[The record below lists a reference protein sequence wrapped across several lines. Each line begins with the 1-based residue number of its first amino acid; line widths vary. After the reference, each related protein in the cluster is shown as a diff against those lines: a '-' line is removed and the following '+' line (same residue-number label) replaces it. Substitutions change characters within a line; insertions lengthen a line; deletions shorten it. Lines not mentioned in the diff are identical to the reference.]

1 MSRTAPKLSF
11 EIKPICKTLNWC
23 SVWLN
28 NFLFVKRYS
37 MCPTFPTYWRLES
50 CAQFISQT
58 VSECFLKISLWCP
71 VYFCPV
77 YLSSKF
83 HIGMQS
89 FSHTAYFRP
98 ALSPTL
104 PTVVQSI
111 SQTIFFPV
119 YLLNFLL
126 VQVIHASLSFLH
138 NILLQSKTE

>member
-50 CAQFISQT
+50 CAQFISRT
-58 VSECFLKISLWCP
+58 VLYVSAFSKYPPGVQYILAQSICLL
-71 VYFCPV
+71 
-77 YLSSKF
+77 LKF
-83 HIGMQS
+83 HIGVQS

-104 PTVVQSI
+104 PTVIQSI
-111 SQTIFFPV
+111 SQTVFFPV

-138 NILLQSKTE
+138 NILL